1 VFKLKRNEHGAMV
14 KYKARL
20 VVKDYAQRRGIDYGE
35 VFAPVAR
42 LDIVRL
48 LIDLATHKGWEVHH
62 LDVKSAFLN
71 GDLLE
76 EVFVEQPASF
86 IKKGSEEKVLK
97 LKRALYGLHQAPR
110 AWNAKLDDTLIEL
123 GFTRSPSEPSIY
135 TRKIGQN
142 QLIVGVYVDDLVIT
156 GVDSVDIRKF
166 KEEMSAAFKMS
177 DLGILRYCL
186 GIEVNQTLDGITLSQ
201 GAYAQKILERAG
213 MAECNSR

>member
-20 VVKDYAQRRGIDYGE
+20 VVKDYAQRRGIDYDE

-48 LIDLATHKGWEVHH
+48 LIALATHKGWEVHH

>member
-20 VVKDYAQRRGIDYGE
+20 VVKDYAQRRGIDYDE

>member
-1 VFKLKRNEHGAMV
+1 
-14 KYKARL
+14 
-20 VVKDYAQRRGIDYGE
+20 
-35 VFAPVAR
+35 
-42 LDIVRL
+42 
-48 LIDLATHKGWEVHH
+48 
-62 LDVKSAFLN
+62 
-71 GDLLE
+71 
-76 EVFVEQPASF
+76 VEQPASF

-110 AWNAKLDDTLIEL
+110 AWNAKLNDTLIEL

-142 QLIVGVYVDDLVIT
+142 QLIVGVYIDDLVIT

>member
-1 VFKLKRNEHGAMV
+1 
-14 KYKARL
+14 
-20 VVKDYAQRRGIDYGE
+20 
-35 VFAPVAR
+35 
-42 LDIVRL
+42 
-48 LIDLATHKGWEVHH
+48 VHH

-76 EVFVEQPASF
+76 EVFVEQLASF

-97 LKRALYGLHQAPR
+97 LKRALYGLHHAPR

-156 GVDSVDIRKF
+156 RVDSVDIRKF

-177 DLGILRYCL
+177 DLGILRYYL